1 MHQRSLRRRHIH
13 RHVGGRRRIRRNV
26 FFVTEQK
33 EHAPLI
39 YTRTKS

>member
-13 RHVGGRRRIRRNV
+13 RHVCVRRRIRRNV

-33 EHAPLI
+33 EHAPI
-39 YTRTKS
+39 VYPRTKS